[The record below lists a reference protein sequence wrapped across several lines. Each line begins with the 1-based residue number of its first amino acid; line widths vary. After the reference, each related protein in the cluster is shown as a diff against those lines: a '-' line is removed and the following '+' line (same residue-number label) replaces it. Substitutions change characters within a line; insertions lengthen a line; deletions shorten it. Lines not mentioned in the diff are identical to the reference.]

1 MPAGQEINAVPDSL
15 LSKGVPELPD
25 SLLALLPDS
34 LASLPLDSL
43 IGLLPDSILSQLP
56 DSLLQAAVP
65 TSPYGDN
72 NSITS
77 TIKYSAK
84 DSIITDVINQKVY
97 LYGDA
102 KIDYGTIKLEAE
114 HIVIDYIDRTLTA
127 DYVLDSAGRK
137 KGLPIFAD
145 GDEAYTTNH
154 IKYNFDTK
162 KAYIRGIVTQQGEAI
177 MHGDTVK
184 KNERDEL
191 FVKRARYTTCNL
203 ADPHFHIQASKLK
216 LIPNNK
222 MVAGPFRLYFNDV
235 PTPLGLPFGMFPVP
249 KKRASGVVFPTY
261 GEQKNRGFF
270 LKDGGYFFAIN
281 DYMNLQLTGEIY
293 SKGGYGAQMS
303 SNYIKRYKYNGNL
316 SFSYNK
322 FRSGQEQDSIS
333 SNDFWVRWSHSPQSR
348 GSGRFQASVN
358 AGTSSY
364 NSRYVLDVQRNTTA
378 QFTSNVSYSKSFTNT
393 PFNMALSARHAQNI
407 NTNQVD
413 LTLPDF
419 SLNMNRIY
427 PFRGKNG
434 AGDTWYKKL
443 NVGWTFNL
451 SNRITNRLSGVKNEA
466 GTDSIAAFNFE
477 TFPTLLENAQNGAR
491 HSIPISTSLRLFK
504 YFTLSPNIS
513 YNEVWYLEK
522 LNYNDWT
529 EEDGVVT
536 DTIQGF
542 TRANWYS
549 MSASLNSRLYGTFN
563 FNKGNIQA
571 IRHVLNTNMSFSYNP
586 DFADPEQFDYYQ
598 DVVTNGNGTVQ
609 RRSRYQGFLSGGPP
623 SGESQT
629 LGISLGNTLEM
640 KVASKSDTATTSK
653 KVMLIENFGLS
664 TGYNFAADS
673 FNVNNVNLTL
683 RTRIFN
689 NKVNINMTGTL
700 DPYLYLLDT
709 IIFNENGAETVRQTR
724 VNTLRLNT
732 GSGLGQFNSAG
743 LNVSTNL
750 NPQAFQ
756 GARTEI
762 PDESM
767 SPEEQA
773 QREFIAAN
781 PNMFV
786 DFNIPWNLRL
796 NYTLR
801 YSRTGFAQ
809 PTVAQSVTFNGDV
822 SLTDKWKIG
831 FQSGYDLEK
840 KGFTNTSIDIY
851 RDLHCWEMSF
861 YWVPFGNLQSYQFT
875 IRAKSSILQDLKL
888 NRRRNWNDF

>member
-1 MPAGQEINAVPDSL
+1 M
-15 LSKGVPELPD
+15 
-25 SLLALLPDS
+25 LPDS
-34 LASLPLDSL
+34 LAALPMDSL
-43 IGLLPDSILSQLP
+43 LSMLPDSILNQLP
-56 DSLLQAAVP
+56 DSLRQGQVP
-65 TSPYGDN
+65 VNPYGSN

-84 DSIITDVINQKVY
+84 DSIITDVVHQKVY

-114 HIVIDYIDRTLTA
+114 QIVIDYVDRTLTA

-137 KGLPIFAD
+137 KGLPVFAD

-162 KAYIRGIVTQQGEAI
+162 KAYIRGIITQQGEAI

-203 ADPHFHIQASKLK
+203 TDPHFHIEASKLK

-270 LKDGGYFFAIN
+270 LKDGGYFFAIS
-281 DYMNLQLTGEIY
+281 DYINMQLTGEIY
-293 SKGGYGAQMS
+293 SKGGYGAQLA

-322 FRSGQEQDSIS
+322 FRSGEEQDSIS

-348 GSGRFQASVN
+348 GTGRFQASVN

-364 NSRYVLDVQRNTTA
+364 NSRYVLDVQRNITA
-378 QFTSNVSYSKSFTNT
+378 QFTSNVSYSKSFSNT
-393 PFNMALSARHAQNI
+393 PFNMALSMRHSQNI
-407 NTNQVD
+407 STNQVD

-427 PFRGKNG
+427 PFRGKSG

-451 SNRITNRLSGVKNEA
+451 SNRVSNRLRGVSDSDGN
-466 GTDSIAAFNFE
+466 DSIAPFNFE
-477 TFPTLLENAQNGAR
+477 TFPTLLENAQNGAK

-522 LNYNDWT
+522 LNYTDWT
-529 EEDGVVT
+529 ENDGVVV

-542 TRANWYS
+542 NRANWYS
-549 MSASLNSRLYGTFN
+549 LSASLNSRLYGTFN
-563 FNKGNIQA
+563 FSRGNIKA
-571 IRHVLNTNMSFSYNP
+571 IRHVLTTNLSFSYNP
-586 DFADPEQFDYYQ
+586 DFSDPEKFDYYQ
-598 DVVTNGNGTVQ
+598 EVVTNVSGTKL

-623 SGESQT
+623 AGESQT
-629 LGISLGNTLEM
+629 LGLSLGNTLEM
-640 KVASKSDTATTSK
+640 KVASKSDTTTATK

-673 FNVNNVNLTL
+673 FNVSNLNLTM

-689 NKVNINMTGTL
+689 NKININMTGVI

-709 IIFNENGAETVRQTR
+709 ITYNEAGVESVRQSR
-724 VNTLRLNT
+724 VNTLRINS
-732 GSGLGQFNSAG
+732 GAGLGQFSSAG
-743 LNVSTNL
+743 LNISTNL
-750 NPQAFQ
+750 NPQALKS
-756 GARTEI
+756 AKTEI
-762 PDESM
+762 PDKDM

-786 DFNIPWNLRL
+786 DFNVPWNLRL

-801 YSRTGFAQ
+801 YSKTGFAQ

-822 SLTDKWKIG
+822 SLTEKWKIG